1 MKTLAKTLAKTF
13 ALALF
18 AGVVSTNVMAAQP
31 SDDYATYANQLKANL
46 TALQQ
51 TQDLTQ
57 FQRLVNES
65 LDLAINA
72 KNTVGQTFIDRM
84 DARDNAME
92 QNRIDYQEWKLSK
105 LINSLEAA
113 SNKAS
118 LTSAKDSVLFDLASA
133 I

>member
-1 MKTLAKTLAKTF
+1 MKTLAKTFTLAF
-13 ALALF
+13 F
-18 AGVVSTNVMAAQP
+18 AGIVSTNVMAAQP
-31 SDDYATYANQLKANL
+31 SDDDYATYANQLKANL

-65 LDLAINA
+65 LDLAVNA
-72 KNTVGQTFIDRM
+72 KNTVGQTFINRM
-84 DARDNAME
+84 DASDNAME
-92 QNRIDYQEWKLSK
+92 QNRINYQEWKLVK

>member
-1 MKTLAKTLAKTF
+1 MKTLVKTF
-13 ALALF
+13 TLALF
-18 AGVVSTNVMAAQP
+18 AGIVSTNVMAAQP
-31 SDDYATYANQLKANL
+31 SDDDYATYANQLKANL

-65 LDLAINA
+65 LDLAVNA
-72 KNTVGQTFIDRM
+72 KNTVGQTFINRM
-84 DARDNAME
+84 DASDNAME
-92 QNRIDYQEWKLSK
+92 QNRIDYQEWKLVK

>member
-1 MKTLAKTLAKTF
+1 MKTLAKTFT
-13 ALALF
+13 LALF
-18 AGVVSTNVMAAQP
+18 AGIVSTNVMAAQP
-31 SDDYATYANQLKANL
+31 SDDDYATYTNQLKVNL

-65 LDLAINA
+65 LDLAVNA

-84 DARDNAME
+84 DASDNAME
-92 QNRIDYQEWKLSK
+92 QNRIDYQEWKLVK

>member
-1 MKTLAKTLAKTF
+1 MKTLAKTFT
-13 ALALF
+13 LALF
-18 AGVVSTNVMAAQP
+18 AGIVSTNVMAAQP
-31 SDDYATYANQLKANL
+31 SDDDYATYANQLKANL

-65 LDLAINA
+65 LDLAVNA

-84 DARDNAME
+84 DASDNAME
-92 QNRIDYQEWKLSK
+92 QNRIDYQEWKLVK

>member
-1 MKTLAKTLAKTF
+1 MKTLAKTFT
-13 ALALF
+13 LALF
-18 AGVVSTNVMAAQP
+18 AGIVSTNVMAAQP
-31 SDDYATYANQLKANL
+31 SDDDYATYTNQLKANL

-65 LDLAINA
+65 LDLAVNA

-84 DARDNAME
+84 DASDNAME
-92 QNRIDYQEWKLSK
+92 QNRIDFQEWKLVK

>member
-1 MKTLAKTLAKTF
+1 MKTLAKTFT
-13 ALALF
+13 LALF
-18 AGVVSTNVMAAQP
+18 AGIVSTNVMAAQP
-31 SDDYATYANQLKANL
+31 SDDDYATYANQLKVNL

-65 LDLAINA
+65 LDLAVNA
-72 KNTVGQTFIDRM
+72 KNTVSQTFINRM
-84 DARDNAME
+84 DASDNAME
-92 QNRIDYQEWKLSK
+92 QNRIDYQEWKLVK

>member
-1 MKTLAKTLAKTF
+1 MKTLAKTFT
-13 ALALF
+13 LALF
-18 AGVVSTNVMAAQP
+18 AGIVSTNVMAAQP
-31 SDDYATYANQLKANL
+31 SDDDYATYANQLKANL

-65 LDLAINA
+65 LDLAVNA
-72 KNTVGQTFIDRM
+72 KNTVGQTFINRM
-84 DARDNAME
+84 DASDNAME
-92 QNRIDYQEWKLSK
+92 QNRIDYQEWKLVK

>member
-1 MKTLAKTLAKTF
+1 MKTLAKTFT
-13 ALALF
+13 LALF
-18 AGVVSTNVMAAQP
+18 AGIVSTNVMAAQP
-31 SDDYATYANQLKANL
+31 SDDDYATYANQLKANL

-65 LDLAINA
+65 LDLAVNV
-72 KNTVGQTFIDRM
+72 KNTVSQTFINRM
-84 DARDNAME
+84 DASDNAME
-92 QNRIDYQEWKLSK
+92 QNRIDYQEWKLVK